1 MEKMLLQEK
10 KDALKEVLN
19 NYGWSEE
26 EILEEGLENIAED
39 FLILT
44 EEEAEEEAKQQ
55 LHNLFDECGYNFLNL
70 NLCYYLDESWFKE
83 YFEESY
89 NYYIE
94 DIKYEKGRLEKEM
107 EDAGV
112 ETEEEYLGYL
122 VNTIDDYIE
131 EFKCLY
137 GEEELN
143 EVIKRNPSIIDEESL
158 IDDIILNDGRGSII
172 SSYDGQENE
181 AFIHNKWYFIYKI
194 N

>member
-1 MEKMLLQEK
+1 MLLQEK
-10 KDALKEVLN
+10 KDALKEVLLN
-19 NYGWSEE
+19 NYGWNEE

-44 EEEAEEEAKQQ
+44 EEEAEEEARQQ
-55 LHNLFDECGYNFLNL
+55 LRNLFNECGYNFINL
-70 NLCYYLDESWFKE
+70 NLCYYLDEAWFKE

-89 NYYIE
+89 SCYIE
-94 DIKYEKGRLEKEM
+94 DIKYEEGRLEEEM
-107 EDAGV
+107 EEAGV
-112 ETEEEYLGYL
+112 ETEEEYLYYL
-122 VNTIDDYIE
+122 VDTIDDYIE
-131 EFKCLY
+131 EFKFQY

-143 EVIKRNPSIIDEESL
+143 EVIRRNPSIIDEESL

-181 AFIHNKWYFIYKI
+181 VCINNEWYFIYKI

>member
-1 MEKMLLQEK
+1 MLLQEK
-10 KDALKEVLN
+10 KDALKEVLLN

-44 EEEAEEEAKQQ
+44 EEEAEEEARQQ
-55 LHNLFDECGYNFLNL
+55 LHNLFNECGYNSLNL

-94 DIKYEKGRLEKEM
+94 DIKYEEGRLEKEM

-112 ETEEEYLGYL
+112 ETEEEYLYYL

-131 EFKCLY
+131 EFKFQY

-181 AFIHNKWYFIYKI
+181 AYINNKWYFIYKI